1 MFRLW
6 IQCSTDVEYICSVSV
21 VFCWV
26 PLSLAMSMFRLHSIL
41 STFRSVYVSLR
52 LRSVPSTFLSF
63 PPTLCLVPSAMFCLC
78 SIYRSV
84 YIPFVPVTA
93 LSALSTFN
101 MIVGYVCWTYLPFWP
116 SGEPMVAK
124 KAKFGLKHHQ
134 YMAMGLSYIIC
145 LDPQL

>member
-52 LRSVPSTFLSF
+52 LRSVPSTFLSAYIMLCTF
-63 PPTLCLVPSAMFCLC
+63 GYVLSMFHLPLCLHSLRSSYSSVCVVYFQYDRRVRLLDIPAILALWRAYGCQEGQIWSETPS
-78 SIYRSV
+78 IHGHG
-84 YIPFVPVTA
+84 PF
-93 LSALSTFN
+93 L
-101 MIVGYVCWTYLPFWP
+101 Y
-116 SGEPMVAK
+116 
-124 KAKFGLKHHQ
+124 
-134 YMAMGLSYIIC
+134 YMC
-145 LDPQL
+145 